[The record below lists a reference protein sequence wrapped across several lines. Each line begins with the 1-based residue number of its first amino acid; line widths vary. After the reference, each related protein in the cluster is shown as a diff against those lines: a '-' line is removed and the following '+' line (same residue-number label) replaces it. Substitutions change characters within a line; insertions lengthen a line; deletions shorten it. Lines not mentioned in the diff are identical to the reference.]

1 MEIIKT
7 NIANLK
13 EDKRTLYKLC
23 KARGN
28 NVKDLEANSEHP
40 VDAYLLYT
48 DVNSKG
54 DEQRVLTIMSGELKM
69 QTISKTFIESFLEVA
84 DLMGDEEYSIK
95 IIKDITKAGRE
106 FVSCELA

>member
-23 KARGN
+23 KARGQ

-48 DVNSKG
+48 DVNNKG
-54 DEQRVLTIMSGELKM
+54 DEQRVLTIMSGDLKM

-84 DLMGDEEYSIK
+84 ELMGDEEYSIK